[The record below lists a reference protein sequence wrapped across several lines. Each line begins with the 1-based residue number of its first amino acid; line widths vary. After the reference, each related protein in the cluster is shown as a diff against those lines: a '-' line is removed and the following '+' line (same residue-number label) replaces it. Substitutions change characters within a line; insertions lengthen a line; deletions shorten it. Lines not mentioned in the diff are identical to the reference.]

1 MVDGKC
7 GGEDQFTSIIKT
19 INLNFMKY
27 ILRYFLQGLLLVI
40 PACFTI
46 YIIISLV
53 VWVDKILPRIFH
65 IELFPGS
72 GILIILTFITVM
84 GIIGSTIIARPAFH
98 FVEQY
103 MYKIPLINLIY
114 SSTKDVIGAFV
125 GDKKKFNH
133 PVLVKMEKD
142 SNIYRI
148 GFITRESLASINIE
162 DMVAVYFPDSYG
174 FTGNLYVISKEYL
187 SEINAPSSEVM
198 KLIVSGG
205 VSGAL
210 PTEDEK

>member
-1 MVDGKC
+1 
-7 GGEDQFTSIIKT
+7 
-19 INLNFMKY
+19 MKY

-46 YIIISLV
+46 YIIYSLV
-53 VWVDKILPRIFH
+53 VWVDKILPRVLNV
-65 IELFPGS
+65 ELFPGS

-84 GIIGSTIIARPAFH
+84 GVVGSTIIARPAFH
-98 FVEQY
+98 FIEYY

-133 PVLVKMEKD
+133 PVLVKMQTD
-142 SNIYRI
+142 SSIYRI
-148 GFITRESLASINIE
+148 GFITRESLTSINIE

-174 FTGNLYVISKEYL
+174 FTGNLYVVAKENIK
-187 SEINAPSSEVM
+187 EVNAPSSEVM

-210 PTEDEK
+210 PIEERK